1 MRAVDTGLLALAVNR
16 WAPEHARAARILEE
30 LANGDEPW
38 ALPWS
43 VATEFLARVTHP
55 HAVARPLRAEE
66 ACGFLEL
73 LLSGPAARPL
83 APTARHAEVL
93 REVAAMLPGEA
104 GLPEGIETATLLRE
118 HGVREL
124 LSFDPAL
131 RRYPFLTVINP
142 LRRDI
147 EPGPRRR
154 YRMLR
159 SPQAKRATPRATRS
173 PSRG

>member
-16 WAPEHARAARILEE
+16 WAPEHARATRVLEE
-30 LANGDEPW
+30 LANGDDPW
-38 ALPWS
+38 ALPWT
-43 VATEFLARVTHP
+43 VASEFLARVTHP
-55 HAVARPLRAEE
+55 HAVARPLKAEE

-73 LLSGPAARPL
+73 LLSGPAARSL
-83 APTARHAEVL
+83 GPTPRHAAVL
-93 REVAAMLPGEA
+93 REVANMMPDDA

-118 HGVREL
+118 HGVREI

-159 SPQAKRATPRATRS
+159 SPGSRRS
-173 PSRG
+173 SS